1 LSATLSRWLIPESSE
16 QLGWGF
22 LVSLGVHLL
31 LVALI
36 MFWPGWGF
44 NKREIFTPVYN
55 VNLVGGPP
63 RLAPPAPPAA
73 KPTPKPKAKPT
84 AKPVA
89 KPKPAP
95 KPQPK
100 KEAIATKKEAVK
112 PKRLERK
119 KTEPQVDQSKE
130 LEKRIKRL
138 QTKVAEERAVE
149 SAISRLE
156 SRVQA
161 RSGGGGA
168 GPAGGGSKL
177 SAAFQLYYTNLR
189 AQVHRNWVLPE
200 NAGNKLRGLEAIIV
214 IRIRRNGH
222 LERAWLE
229 KSSGNS
235 RLDSSALRAVER
247 AAPFPPLPPE
257 SRERVHEVGFRF
269 RPEDITG

>member
-1 LSATLSRWLIPESSE
+1 LSATLTRWLIPESGG
-16 QLGWGF
+16 QIGWGV

-31 LVALI
+31 LVAVL

-44 NKREIFTPVYN
+44 NKREIFAPVYN

-63 RLAPPAPPAA
+63 KLAPPAPPAA
-73 KPTPKPKAKPT
+73 KPAAKPAPKPA

-89 KPKPAP
+89 KAKPKP
-95 KPQPK
+95 KPEPK
-100 KEAIATKKEAVK
+100 KEAIATKKEAEK

-119 KTEPQVDQSKE
+119 KPKATVDQSKE

-138 QTKVAEERAVE
+138 QKKVAEERAME

-156 SRVQA
+156 SRIQA
-161 RSGGGGA
+161 RSGGGA
-168 GPAGGGSKL
+168 GPAGGGSRF
-177 SAAFQLYYTNLR
+177 SAAMQVYYGNLDS
-189 AQVHRNWVLPE
+189 QVRRNWVLPE
-200 NAGNKLRGLEAIIV
+200 MAGKKLRGLEAIV
-214 IRIRRNGH
+214 LIRIRRDGS

-247 AAPFPPLPPE
+247 AAPFQPLPGE
-257 SRERVHEVGFRF
+257 VRERVLEVGFRF

>member
-1 LSATLSRWLIPESSE
+1 LTDTLTRWLIPESGG
-16 QLGWGF
+16 QLGWGV

-31 LVALI
+31 LVAFL

-44 NKREIFTPVYN
+44 SKRQMFAPVYN

-73 KPTPKPKAKPT
+73 KPAAKPT
-84 AKPVA
+84 AKPKAKPVA

-95 KPQPK
+95 KPKPK

-112 PKRLERK
+112 PKRIERK
-119 KTEPQVDQSKE
+119 KAKPQVDQSKA

-138 QTKVAEERAVE
+138 QRKVAEERAME

-161 RSGGGGA
+161 RGVGGGA
-168 GPAGGGSKL
+168 GVVGGQKK
-177 SAAFQLYYTNLR
+177 SAAQAMYEGQLYEHIYR
-189 AQVHRNWVLPE
+189 HWVYSGRE
-200 NAGNKLRGLEAIIV
+200 NIQAIVTIQM
-214 IRIRRNGH
+214 RRDGH
-222 LERAWLE
+222 LIRARLT

-235 RLDSSALRAVER
+235 RLDSSALRAVQR
-247 AAPFPPLPPE
+247 AAPFPPVPKELE
-257 SRERVHEVGFRF
+257 GRVIDADIRF
-269 RPEDITG
+269 SPKDLNG